1 MWNARS
7 ARLSRANGSPPLDYK
22 IFFVKKKEEEEDK
35 NVPLFRVRK
44 RGDEEEEEEEQTF
57 SSVASGPI
65 LSLSLTLSAP

>member
-44 RGDEEEEEEEQTF
+44 RGDEEEEEEQTF

>member
-22 IFFVKKKEEEEDK
+22 IFFFVKKKEEEEDK

-44 RGDEEEEEEEQTF
+44 RGDEEEEEEQTF